1 MATIT
6 KKDLLEALDIGNA
19 QCKDIEW
26 TKEDEIKSR
35 LIKRTHDRVKDL
47 LCFAGNE
54 YTIEG
59 DIFERLKNMVDKSAT
74 AKSDAKA
81 ATDCARVEFLLSQNK
96 DELDEILIGI
106 EENVCNMA
114 YNDKPKAVEY
124 HYTRPIFRRQKW
136 VLYSFLI
143 LLGISAVATIAVTIA
158 HFCGIEQLD
167 NVPAIIGALDLCLTV
182 VAFTWERIDDMKKK
196 KVVKDL
202 AKAQAEDDANIRK
215 ELIKKV
221 YKKDDAYINISIRL
235 FSFNVF
241 NNNTIN
247 LSGDKNDD

>member
-6 KKDLLEALDIGNA
+6 KKDLLEALDIENA
-19 QCKDIEW
+19 QCKDIER
-26 TKEDEIKSR
+26 TKEDKIKAS

-47 LCFAGNE
+47 LSFAENNYCITGN
-54 YTIEG
+54 
-59 DIFERLKNMVDKSAT
+59 IFEEIKPKKDIS
-74 AKSDAKA
+74 
-81 ATDCARVEFLLSQNK
+81 TDDYSVCVKFLLSKNK
-96 DELDEILIGI
+96 DKLDEILIGI

-114 YNDKPKAVEY
+114 YNDKPRAVEY

-143 LLGISAVATIAVTIA
+143 LLGISAVATLAVTIA
-158 HFCGIEQLD
+158 HFCGIKQLD
-167 NVPAIIGALDLCLTV
+167 NAPAIIGALDLCLTV

-202 AKAQAEDDANIRK
+202 AKAQAEDDANILK

-221 YKKDDAYINISIRL
+221 HKKDVARANIRVNIVCCSYCDCCCSGSI
-235 FSFNVF
+235 FN
-241 NNNTIN
+241 
-247 LSGDKNDD
+247 LPQRR

>member
-6 KKDLLEALDIGNA
+6 KKDLLAALDIGNA
-19 QCKDIEW
+19 QCKDIW
-26 TKEDEIKSR
+26 TKEDEIKSC

-59 DIFERLKNMVDKSAT
+59 DIFERLNDSVDKSAT
-74 AKSDAKA
+74 
-81 ATDCARVEFLLSQNK
+81 ARVEFLLSQKK
-96 DELDEILIGI
+96 DKLDEILIGI
-106 EENVCNMA
+106 EENVCNQA

-158 HFCGIEQLD
+158 HFCGIKQLND
-167 NVPAIIGALDLCLTV
+167 APAIIGALDLCLTV
-182 VAFTWERIDDMKKK
+182 VAFTWERVDDMKKK

-221 YKKDDAYINISIRL
+221 YKKDVARANIRVNIVCC
-235 FSFNVF
+235 SFFDCCCSGNNF
-241 NNNTIN
+241 NCPQRR
-247 LSGDKNDD
+247 